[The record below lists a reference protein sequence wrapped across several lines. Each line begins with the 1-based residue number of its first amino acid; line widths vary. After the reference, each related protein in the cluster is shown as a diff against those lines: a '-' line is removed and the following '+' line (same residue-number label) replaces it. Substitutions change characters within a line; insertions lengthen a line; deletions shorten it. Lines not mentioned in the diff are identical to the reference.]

1 VSKKRKVTVGIDYE
15 GGEGHALAI
24 GQTRSGKGLHLSGTL
39 LKWPGAAIVVDPKS
53 EQWERTAGHREEHIG
68 PVYRLP
74 GHQVHLSYYF
84 DHLLDRDSLLELHG
98 HLLRPGQSR
107 ERIFADKSRSLFI
120 AAAHYAQAHRLNAL
134 RVLLDAAEWD
144 PVAVMKGMET
154 VAAAKQYI
162 RLFTDGLPPE
172 QYQENRFATSAFGT
186 FTTQLAG
193 YQKHIDT
200 IAAMIPTP
208 LNRQSSTGKPR

>member
-1 VSKKRKVTVGIDYE
+1 
-15 GGEGHALAI
+15 
-24 GQTRSGKGLHLSGTL
+24 
-39 LKWPGAAIVVDPKS
+39 
-53 EQWERTAGHREEHIG
+53 
-68 PVYRLP
+68 
-74 GHQVHLSYYF
+74 
-84 DHLLDRDSLLELHG
+84 
-98 HLLRPGQSR
+98 
-107 ERIFADKSRSLFI
+107 
-120 AAAHYAQAHRLNAL
+120 
-134 RVLLDAAEWD
+134 LDAGEWD

-172 QYQENRFATSAFGT
+172 RYQENRFATSAFGT